1 MKKRIVTIV
10 FLLSLLSWSGSA
22 QVAMGKWRTHFA
34 YNSVSQ
40 IAQSDN
46 KIYAV
51 SEGALFSVDKQ
62 DGEGGIEF
70 YSKISGL
77 NGSNISRI
85 EFDPTSKQLLI
96 IYTNGNIDLLTTGG
110 VINIPDLYNKQMS
123 SSKEVNHIQ
132 FYQDKAYLSCNFGII
147 VLNMQKKEVADTY
160 YIGPNASEVKVLS
173 TVVHNGTIY
182 ALTPN
187 TIFKASVSEP
197 NLVNYAFWS
206 TVNAL
211 PGIGDLQSISSFSD
225 QLILQRAGK
234 LYKQGSDNLWDP
246 FLSNINVSNF
256 NVTNESLNVFDGS
269 AAYLVDKQFNVK
281 TVSNIGI
288 LSDAEYD
295 KTNNTYWFAANALG
309 VISYKQNG
317 SEEPTLS
324 YYKPEGPAVNIPS
337 NMIFSGKK
345 LFVVSGGHTSIF
357 SDQPGNVMMYENNV
371 WTNIYSSSI
380 ESKTGIICRDLM
392 SIAVDSSDN
401 KHFFATSAR
410 SGLYEFNNNEF
421 STYHNFT
428 NSTIEN
434 IMNDYQYQVL
444 GGSVFDKS
452 GNLWLTN
459 CFVRDIVKVMLKDGS
474 WTQL

>member
-1 MKKRIVTIV
+1 MSIKLYMKKRIVTIV

-62 DGEGGIEF
+62 DGESGIEF

-85 EFDPTSKQLLI
+85 EFDATSKQLLI
-96 IYTNGNIDLLTTGG
+96 IYTNGNIDFLTTGG
-110 VINIPDLYNKQMS
+110 VINIPDLLNKQMS

-132 FYQDKAYLSCNFGII
+132 FYQDKAYLSCDFGII

-187 TIFKASVSEP
+187 TIFKASVAEP

-206 TVNAL
+206 TVNTL
-211 PGIGDLQSISSFSD
+211 PGAGDLQFISSFAD

-234 LYKQGSDNLWDP
+234 LYKQGSDNLWVP

-281 TVSNIGI
+281 TVNNIGI
-288 LSDAEYD
+288 LTDAEYD
-295 KTNNTYWFAANALG
+295 QTNNTYWFAGSALG
-309 VISYKQNG
+309 VISYKQIG
-317 SEEPTLS
+317 SEEPILS
-324 YYKPEGPAVNIPS
+324 YFKPAGPAVNIPWD
-337 NMIFSGKK
+337 MTFAGKK
-345 LFVVSGGHTSIF
+345 LFVVPGGRWADRYSR
-357 SDQPGNVMMYENNV
+357 DAAVMMYENGK
-371 WTNIYSSSI
+371 WTNIY
-380 ESKTGIICRDLM
+380 KKR
-392 SIAVDSSDN
+392 N
-401 KHFFATSAR
+401 
-410 SGLYEFNNNEF
+410 SGLN
-421 STYHNFT
+421 
-428 NSTIEN
+428 
-434 IMNDYQYQVL
+434 
-444 GGSVFDKS
+444 
-452 GNLWLTN
+452 
-459 CFVRDIVKVMLKDGS
+459 
-474 WTQL
+474 